1 MDDMKKMAS
10 VAPSMKV
17 SPAAWAGLQKSLKV
31 AKQQAKQ
38 AKLSPDMKARFK
50 REHSVAY
57 NKGLKEAMANGLE
70 GEEAKVKARQ
80 AGRQRTA
87 ELRKELFGRPLGHC
101 SA

>member
-17 SPAAWAGLQKSLKV
+17 SPAAWAGLQKSLKMV
-31 AKQQAKQ
+31 KQ
-38 AKLSPDMKARFK
+38 AKNTKLTPEMKARFK